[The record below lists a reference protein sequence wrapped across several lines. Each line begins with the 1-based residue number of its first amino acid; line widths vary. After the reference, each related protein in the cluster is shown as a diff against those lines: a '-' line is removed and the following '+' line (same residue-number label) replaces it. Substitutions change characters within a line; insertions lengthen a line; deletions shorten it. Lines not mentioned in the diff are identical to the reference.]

1 MDSGNYD
8 WTAFAT
14 GFGVALLLIFVI
26 RWRRTQRRT
35 NSLSAPPRSM
45 PSINDL
51 SPDLRAQILL
61 LKAEGQKIEAIK
73 LTRERTG
80 LDLKSSKE
88 LVERVR

>member
-1 MDSGNYD
+1 MDSGTYD

-14 GFGVALLLIFVI
+14 GFGVALLLIFII
-26 RWRRTQRRT
+26 RWRGSQRRT
-35 NSLSAPPRSM
+35 NSLSAPPRAA
-45 PSINDL
+45 PSATDL

-61 LKAEGQKIEAIK
+61 LKAEGQTIEAIK